1 MARIKFDMAHMKF
14 MALFE
19 NITRTSPKD
28 CIVDQNLVTFVVKSD
43 QAGKAIGK
51 KGVNVKRLETKL
63 NKKIRI
69 IEFDEDI
76 IKFTQNLI
84 YPFNKVQI
92 EKIEDDV
99 VLTGQDVK
107 TKGLLIGRNSQNLLK
122 IEGILKRYFK
132 FNKIIVK

>member
-1 MARIKFDMAHMKF
+1 MARIKFDISHMKY

-19 NITRTSPKD
+19 KIAHTSPKD
-28 CIVDQNLVTFVVKSD
+28 CIVNQNIITFIVKSN

-51 KGVNVKRLETKL
+51 KGINIKKLETKL
-63 NKKIRI
+63 NKKIKI
-69 IEFDEDI
+69 VEFDEDV

-92 EKIEDDV
+92 EEIDGNII
-99 VLTGQDVK
+99 LTGQDFK

-122 IEGILKRYFK
+122 IEDILRRYFK
-132 FNKIIVK
+132 FNKITVK

>member
-1 MARIKFDMAHMKF
+1 MKY

-19 NITRTSPKD
+19 KIAHTSPKD
-28 CIVDQNLVTFVVKSD
+28 CIVNQNIITFIVKSN

-51 KGVNVKRLETKL
+51 KGINIKKLETKL
-63 NKKIRI
+63 NKKIKI
-69 IEFDEDI
+69 VEFDEDV

-92 EKIEDDV
+92 EEIDGNII
-99 VLTGQDVK
+99 LTGQDFK

-122 IEGILKRYFK
+122 IEDILRRYFK
-132 FNKIIVK
+132 FNKITVK